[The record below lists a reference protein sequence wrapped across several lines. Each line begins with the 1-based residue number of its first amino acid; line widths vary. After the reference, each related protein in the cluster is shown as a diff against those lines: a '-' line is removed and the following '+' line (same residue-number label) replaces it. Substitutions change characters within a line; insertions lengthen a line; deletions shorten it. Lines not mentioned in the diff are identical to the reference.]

1 MLAKASEDRTIN
13 YKIYGAG
20 AQKNPT
26 YAPFEMLNFLKT
38 QAPRPHDQT
47 PTRPDRHQTSA
58 TSRPCPARQ
67 DCRTRPQRPG
77 HEVTA
82 QVCSACNSRS
92 TRLSLRIKSSLAPG
106 GHALLTV
113 SWRQAPGSSNASGP
127 ASWHATGTSRHHAA
141 QNLTGQQLCD
151 VCPVRPGPVQKTGR
165 MLCAMPQPLRRPCP
179 CYSCSRQHKSP
190 CHIICPVVTLLLS
203 ITHRLSCR

>member
-26 YAPFEMLNFLKT
+26 DAPFEMLNFLKT
-38 QAPRPHDQT
+38 QAPRPHT
-47 PTRPDRHQTSA
+47 PDAPTTRPAPGLSHQLPM
-58 TSRPCPARQ
+58 PCTAGLLQ
-67 DCRTRPQRPG
+67 GAAYCRTRPLRPG

-82 QVCSACNSRS
+82 RVCSACNSQS

-165 MLCAMPQPLRRPCP
+165 MLCAMPPAPAPTLP
-179 CYSCSRQHKSP
+179 
-190 CHIICPVVTLLLS
+190 LLLMQQ
-203 ITHRLSCR
+203 TA